1 MPNIRA
7 CKGCIYFA
15 KHYGNKDS
23 VGKRT
28 VSKYWCVKK
37 QGFIKRFP
45 VQCERKEDG
54 NKPKSI

>member
-1 MPNIRA
+1 MPNIRE

-15 KHYGNKDS
+15 KYYGNKDS

-45 VQCERKEDG
+45 VQCERREDV
-54 NKPKSI
+54 NNS